1 VKILTYKDYKN
12 EVFKG
17 ISDEIF
23 ETVNKIIK
31 DVKERG
37 DKAIIEYTEKFDGIS
52 ISKDEIKVSIE
63 EAKNAYESIPEDLKN
78 SLRNSIERIKR
89 FQEAQLPKSFSME
102 ITKGVTIGVKY
113 TPISSVGIYVPGG
126 RRAYISTV
134 IMASIPAKVAGVKR
148 CVIFTPPRFSREIA
162 AIAYMIGINE
172 VYRIGGV
179 QAIAA
184 MAYGTES
191 IKKVEKIVGPGNIYV
206 TAAKILVS
214 KDVAID
220 MPAGPSEILIYAD
233 YIKNHKWIAMDILA
247 QAEHDPRAKLILITK
262 DKEGAIK
269 VKEYLENY
277 NLENALI
284 ILVEKKEEAINL
296 INEIAPEHLEI
307 ISNEEIEIENA
318 GALFIGEYS
327 PVAIGDYTVG
337 TNHIL
342 PTMGWAKRSSPLSV
356 RDFIKSIEFVKC
368 TKEGLYSIGKDG
380 IIIAKAEGM
389 EYHAKSIEVRM
400 EEGNSLYK

>member
-1 VKILTYKDYKN
+1 MKILTYKDYKN
-12 EVFKG
+12 EIFRD
-17 ISDEIF
+17 IPNEIF
-23 ETVNKIIK
+23 EIVNKIIK
-31 DVKERG
+31 DVKEKG

-52 ISKDEIKVSIE
+52 LSKDEIKVSIE
-63 EAKNAYESIPEDLKN
+63 EAKNAYESMPDDLKN
-78 SLRNSIERIKR
+78 SLRNSIERIKK

-102 ITKGVTIGVKY
+102 ITKGVIIGVKY
-113 TPISSVGIYVPGG
+113 TPISSIGIYVPGG
-126 RRAYISTV
+126 RKAYISTV

-148 CVIFTPPRFSREIA
+148 CIICTPPKFSRDIA

-172 VYRIGGV
+172 VYRIGGA

-206 TAAKILVS
+206 TVAKILVS
-214 KDVAID
+214 KDIAID

-233 YIKNHKWIAMDILA
+233 YIKNYKWIAMDILA
-247 QAEHDPRAKLILITK
+247 QAEHDPRTKLILITK

-269 VKEYLENY
+269 VKEYLKDY
-277 NLENALI
+277 NLENAFI
-284 ILVEKKEEAINL
+284 ILVDKKEEAINL

-307 ISNEEIEIENA
+307 ISNEEIEIENT

-356 RDFIKSIEFVKC
+356 RDFIKSTEFVKC
-368 TKEGLYSIGKDG
+368 TKEGLFSIGKDG

-389 EYHAKSIEVRM
+389 EYHAKSIAIRM
-400 EEGNSLYK
+400 EENENRN

>member
-1 VKILTYKDYKN
+1 MKILTYKEYKS
-12 EVFKG
+12 EIFKE
-17 ISDEIF
+17 IPNEIF
-23 ETVNKIIK
+23 EVVNKIIK
-31 DVKERG
+31 DVKEKG

-52 ISKDEIKVSIE
+52 LTKDEIKVSIE
-63 EAKNAYESIPEDLKN
+63 EAKNAYESMSDELKI
-78 SLRNSIERIKR
+78 SLKNSIERIKK

-102 ITKGVTIGVKY
+102 ITKGVIIGVKY

-126 RRAYISTV
+126 RKAYISTV
-134 IMASIPAKVAGVKR
+134 LMASIPAKVAGVKR
-148 CVIFTPPRFSREIA
+148 CIISTPPRFSRDIA
-162 AIAYMIGINE
+162 AIAYMLGINE
-172 VYRIGGV
+172 VYRVGGA

-184 MAYGTES
+184 MAYGTET

-206 TAAKILVS
+206 TVAKILVS
-214 KDVAID
+214 KDVAVD

-247 QAEHDPRAKLILITK
+247 QAEHDPKAKLILVTK
-262 DKEGAIK
+262 DKEGALK
-269 VKEYLENY
+269 VKEYLKDY
-277 NLENALI
+277 NLENAFI
-284 ILVEKKEEAINL
+284 ILVDKKEEAINL

-318 GALFIGEYS
+318 GAIFIGEYS

-380 IIIAKAEGM
+380 IIMAKAEGM
-389 EYHAKSIEVRM
+389 EYHAKSIEIRI
-400 EEGNSLYK
+400 EENNSS